1 MHSVRIRVAPLSGN
15 PGTLA
20 RTPTSHRLDDE
31 WVAGLGT
38 GHRKPDSVHPG
49 RVRPGRTI
57 ISLGRVSGDPRPPRR
72 SGVRLIPGFIPRPE
86 PRGRTGGPFTLFCL
100 APHGVFPAPSVTL
113 GAVSSYLAI
122 SPLPSFARRLERAV
136 SFLRH
141 FPSPCHYD
149 RAPRLSP
156 GMLPCGVRTFLSL
169 PKEAAIISGPFQDG
183 KVKRE
188 GRVAQCLVRL
198 RGNQGS

>member
-1 MHSVRIRVAPLSGN
+1 M
-15 PGTLA
+15 
-20 RTPTSHRLDDE
+20 
-31 WVAGLGT
+31 
-38 GHRKPDSVHPG
+38 
-49 RVRPGRTI
+49 
-57 ISLGRVSGDPRPPRR
+57 
-72 SGVRLIPGFIPRPE
+72 RLIPGFIPQPE

-183 KVKRE
+183 KGKRE
-188 GRVAQCLVRL
+188 GRVAQCRVRMA
-198 RGNQGS
+198 GNQTSIRAGNPGQRPEASRSPASSKNAISPPVEAIHTSFAPASK